1 MPSTT
6 TPAAVEGMPKIS
18 ARDVMINAWAGY
30 RKMARTMREARF
42 NRERF
47 AYELRMAWA
56 NARAD
61 MPKPAAPAAPARA
74 KPAITDPV
82 KATRVAEIAAELQWM
97 DMGDFTDWNRH
108 RQLSVELAQIAA

>member
-1 MPSTT
+1 MATSFNTSEIMK
-6 TPAAVEGMPKIS
+6 A
-18 ARDVMINAWAGY
+18 AWAGY
-30 RKMARTMREARF
+30 RKMARMMHETSF

-56 NARAD
+56 NARTD
-61 MPKPAAPAAPARA
+61 MPKPVVPAAPAKLA
-74 KPAITDPV
+74 VIDPV
-82 KATRVAEIAAELQWM
+82 KAARATEIAAELQWM